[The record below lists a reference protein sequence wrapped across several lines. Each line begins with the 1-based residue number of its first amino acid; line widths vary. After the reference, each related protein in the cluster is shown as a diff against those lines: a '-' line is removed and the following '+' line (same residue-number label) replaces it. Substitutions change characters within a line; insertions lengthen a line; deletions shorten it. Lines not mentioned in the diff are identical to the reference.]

1 MLRVAL
7 KEAHEQGGDRLR
19 AVADALVT
27 KAMSGDVAAIR
38 EIGDR
43 LDGKAA
49 QQLIHT
55 GDEEG
60 GPVNQAV
67 EIAIVDGKG

>member
-27 KAMSGDVAAIR
+27 KAISGDVSAIK

-43 LDGKAA
+43 LDGRVA

-60 GPVNQAV
+60 GPVATRV
-67 EIAIVDGKG
+67 ELVIVDPQN